1 MFVMKCFFPN
11 VFVNHFPKIH
21 ILFPEDMWNYTSMR
35 RHTPKYIYVCNLL
48 HIQNHRFSLG
58 RNFSLSII
66 YMHEIKNNYKILQ
79 KKSIALITFM
89 YTLSRTMYLFE
100 ANLKFL
106 ANTSTPDIAQ
116 YHLE

>member
-1 MFVMKCFFPN
+1 MKL
-11 VFVNHFPKIH
+11 KTI
-21 ILFPEDMWNYTSMR
+21 
-35 RHTPKYIYVCNLL
+35 
-48 HIQNHRFSLG
+48 
-58 RNFSLSII
+58 
-66 YMHEIKNNYKILQ
+66 NYKILQ

-116 YHLE
+116 YHLQQNHWSYRKRNTYAVLCNYGDVCQQMQGEPSLQ